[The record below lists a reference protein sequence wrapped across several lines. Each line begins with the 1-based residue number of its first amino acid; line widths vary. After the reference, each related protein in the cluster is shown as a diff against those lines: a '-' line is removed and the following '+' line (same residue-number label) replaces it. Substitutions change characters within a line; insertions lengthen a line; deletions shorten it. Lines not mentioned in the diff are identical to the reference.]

1 MELYDIAIIGTGPA
15 GISAAITATVRGK
28 KVRLYGERELSS
40 KMRKAERIDNYPG
53 LPRISGEELGKQFSR
68 HLADLGIEVEP
79 RRVTLIV
86 PAGDKFLLQDG
97 SGADVGARTVILA
110 GGVAPVAT
118 LPGEQE
124 LLGRGVSYCA
134 TCDGRFYRGKNVAV
148 IASKPEFEAEA
159 DFLAEYAKKVTYLP
173 LYKEKPA
180 LSREN
185 VEIAEGKPK
194 SIEGEARVRA
204 LLTDRGELPVD
215 GVFIL
220 RESVLPDKLV
230 PGLVTEKGAVVTDR
244 KMATNIPGLF
254 AAGDITGTPYQFIK
268 AAGEGNVA
276 ALSAV
281 KYLQ

>member
-28 KVRLYGERELSS
+28 KVRLYGEQELSS

-53 LPRISGEELGKQFSR
+53 LPHISGEELGKQFSR

-86 PAGDKFLLQDG
+86 PVGDKFLLQDG

-110 GGVAPVAT
+110 GGVAPAVT

-134 TCDGRFYRGKNVAV
+134 TCDGRFYQGKNVAV

-159 DFLAEYAKKVTYLP
+159 AFLAEYAKKVTYLP

-180 LSREN
+180 LSRGN
-185 VEIAEGKPK
+185 VEIVEGKPK

-204 LLTDRGELPVD
+204 LLTDKGELPVD